1 MQILAHTRKN
11 WSEARVLYPPNSRAL
26 APSLVL
32 LLKNNGSCCVK
43 WEGIFDPYLEYSI
56 KGISLA
62 NFYK

>member
-1 MQILAHTRKN
+1 MPRAKI
-11 WSEARVLYPPNSRAL
+11 WSRFDTPPNSRAL